1 MASSPISP
9 PPLASP
15 NPLSSPNVPSPIPN
29 SPIPSSPSFS
39 PRPTPPV
46 RRASTSSVTIPIPG
60 KSILKKPP
68 PPPTGLLSRI
78 TSGISVNGIGG
89 MSMGGLGKFFG
100 SGTGGNATSSVNSN
114 LATIPEPP
122 IDTVPS
128 STPPLNPALK
138 RAHFILPHMAVVYPI
153 SSSAPPRTP
162 TTQMEKKAVENR
174 ERERRRKVV
183 SGDSTGSG
191 GSAVSTTNQ
200 SESSGYTTPVNQDYR
215 YGLSTDSLPTP
226 IGVSGAGWWNM
237 DKVGAFYKE
246 CCAASDELPDPAI
259 SKALLRYSTS
269 AAASTSLTTLS
280 TNPNSTNN
288 ALTPITA
295 NPNPISALPS
305 SMSASAPRTLDLT
318 GISLSL
324 TQAEILADVLS
335 IEWGLRTLILCESN
349 LDVIILKPILH
360 ALLLNNT
367 LIYLSVASN
376 SGLGRSS
383 KNSVAGGG
391 GGLNFSGG
399 FGSLKGA
406 VSGGAVTGWVVLEAY
421 LSKSRLKVLDL
432 SMNVLDKK
440 AMESVV
446 RGALGSL
453 GDDSTLSSS
462 RSPST
467 ESLSTITEPHDSHSH
482 SYSPSPSVVSLTLDS
497 TTFKSSAALDVLA
510 RAVRTSPSLRTLSLR
525 NCRIGAMGSRGGI
538 AVSLMVRDWPDSV
551 PGSTGPS
558 GNGSGNASGSNSSSV
573 SVSMLNPS
581 SSTPVN
587 TSHPQSTTSIQRLRR
602 PAALTN
608 LFDSVSS
615 PPVTSTPTT
624 NPAFQSLSFSK
635 TPLSAKPSPSA
646 PLQKPLL
653 PPPRHPVN
661 SNMELKPNYLPP
673 PAAHPLS
680 HSSNLPPPP
689 PIHPTKIPPQTT
701 YTPYVPRSKRAVL
714 GAAPGTE
721 SVPPTPTTPS
731 GPLTPMKSATPY
743 THTPITPTLTT
754 VSRGGVTAL
763 TSTNDSNNLSSDIAS
778 NHAIDSNSNS
788 LNPNVINA
796 ITHNHGGATLGAQ
809 PMPPSVAALN
819 SASAALLTQVRAL
832 DALPRIGSL
841 RVLDLRGNELRN
853 HITYL
858 AQVLKRNRTLKSL
871 NLQDN
876 KLDPK
881 ALVVIAEALKYNAA
895 LEELDLGRNPCC
907 GVVGGVGVA
916 SGGDPTL
923 TRSSTVSSTN
933 STSSSSSSIRSY
945 ASSYTPSMST
955 PPSSTTSFVSYKPNP
970 PSSASLTTAHTQPRS
985 QLYSNPHP
993 STTGSASS
1001 SHPSSAPPQAQPN
1014 LGLEGLHALRLA
1026 LALNTTLTRLSL
1038 SATHLGDAGAIALA
1052 EWMGEYRGLRWLD
1065 LTRNSAAEVNSR
1077 SLGPSGVN
1085 GSGLGGLGQAGVMA
1099 LAQGVKV
1106 NRTLRCLDVEV
1117 PPGVEGYAKLSREI
1131 LNTCIRNVEAS
1142 AREQAEQA
1150 ERGGEDRE
1158 QLDGWNITKDP
1169 VHRARDCT
1177 EDLKKYLKIVSSTN
1191 SAASITSTTFS
1202 SPAASDKSLSPSPH
1216 PHANADVETLLQ
1228 RSKSALDDLM
1238 NVISGLLEDTS
1249 ESSFDGSAK
1258 EAKMQEVLE
1267 LSDELG
1273 ALVANVE
1280 EVTRKN
1286 NAQELVLNENNEFQ
1300 GMSGGKEITNE
1311 AVDVPGAEG
1320 KESGRTSVPGKEKPS
1335 LRVEVPL
1342 NSSTPSVAFSSSS
1355 ISASSTLS
1363 DSTVSGSGPTF
1374 TITDSPTPSPPPSTS
1389 PRTSSPIP
1397 PVQASD
1403 ASGAYEERD
1412 VLIPTSD
1419 KGKARAPPEPE
1430 RHEPVLSPTAVL
1442 LRNGVRGAS
1451 SLGLIGSPLSSLG
1464 MGMGLGDDGLSE
1476 SEGEGEIEDEYEDA
1490 VDRAGGD
1497 EGENGDEEAEA
1508 GVRSRSWVAE
1518 EGEVFRKGNVLLG
1531 PEEMEGEYNGEE
1543 LRRELLEAMV
1553 ERPAP
1558 RSLRI
1563 DDPDDYGSV
1572 LTPSTTSPSVG
1583 GSALSTPLSPPHS
1596 SAVLPTSSLHSTPS
1610 LSSSPSISSSPS
1622 TPLASRL
1629 EHDLQLTSPSSLM
1642 PSRSG
1647 GTTPTQETNASSAAG
1662 VALSSSFAMVR
1673 PYVPRTRS
1681 SFSGMS
1687 SNQSQG
1693 KMIGG

>member
-1 MASSPISP
+1 MDSSPISP

-15 NPLSSPNVPSPIPN
+15 NPLYSPNVPSPIPN

-100 SGTGGNATSSVNSN
+100 SGTGGNATSSLNSN

-122 IDTVPS
+122 LDTVPS
-128 STPPLNPALK
+128 SLPPLNPALK

-191 GSAVSTTNQ
+191 GSAVSITNQ
-200 SESSGYTTPVNQDYR
+200 SESSGYTTPVNEDYR

-226 IGVSGAGWWNM
+226 IGASGAGWWNM

-246 CCAASDELPDPAI
+246 CCVASDELPDPAI

-295 NPNPISALPS
+295 NPNPISVLPS

-383 KNSVAGGG
+383 KSSVAGGG

-453 GDDSTLSSS
+453 GDDSTSSSS

-467 ESLSTITEPHDSHSH
+467 ESLSAITEPHDSHSH
-482 SYSPSPSVVSLTLDS
+482 SHSPSPSVISLTLDS
-497 TTFKSSAALDVLA
+497 TTIKSSAALDVLA

-551 PGSTGPS
+551 PGGTGPS
-558 GNGSGNASGSNSSSV
+558 GNGSGNASGSNSSSA
-573 SVSMLNPS
+573 SVSMLNPLS
-581 SSTPVN
+581 LNPGN

-608 LFDSVSS
+608 LFDSVTS

-624 NPAFQSLSFSK
+624 NSAFQSSSFSK
-635 TPLSAKPSPSA
+635 PPLSAKPSPSA

-661 SNMELKPNYLPP
+661 SNMESTSKPNYLPP

-731 GPLTPMKSATPY
+731 GPLTPMKSATPF
-743 THTPITPTLTT
+743 THTPITTTLTT

-907 GVVGGVGVA
+907 GVVGGVGIA

-933 STSSSSSSIRSY
+933 STSSSSSIRSY

-955 PPSSTTSFVSYKPNP
+955 PTSSTTSFVSYKPNP
-970 PSSASLTTAHTQPRS
+970 PSNASLTTAHTQPRS

-993 STTGSASS
+993 STTGSAFS

-1065 LTRNSAAEVNSR
+1065 LTRNSAAEVSSK
-1077 SLGPSGVN
+1077 SLGLSGVS

-1106 NRTLRCLDVEV
+1106 NRTLRCLDVEI

-1150 ERGGEDRE
+1150 ERGGENRE
-1158 QLDGWNITKDP
+1158 QLDDWNITKDP
-1169 VHRARDCT
+1169 VHRAKDCM

-1202 SPAASDKSLSPSPH
+1202 SPTTFNTSLYPH

-1228 RSKSALDDLM
+1228 RSKSALDDLT

-1249 ESSFDGSAK
+1249 ELSFDGPIK

-1267 LSDELG
+1267 LSDVLS
-1273 ALVANVE
+1273 ALVGNLE
-1280 EVTRKN
+1280 EVIRKN
-1286 NAQELVLNENNEFQ
+1286 NAQESVLNEKNEVQ
-1300 GMSGGKEITNE
+1300 GMAGVRTNE

-1320 KESGRTSVPGKEKPS
+1320 KESGRTSLPWKEKPS

-1342 NSSTPSVAFSSSS
+1342 NHPTPSVAFLTSLSSSM
-1355 ISASSTLS
+1355 SASSTLS
-1363 DSTVSGSGPTF
+1363 DSTVSSSGPTF

-1389 PRTSSPIP
+1389 PRPSSPIH

-1403 ASGAYEERD
+1403 ASITYEEHD

-1464 MGMGLGDDGLSE
+1464 VGIGLSDDGLSE

-1490 VDRAGGD
+1490 IDRAGED
-1497 EGENGDEEAEA
+1497 EGENGEEEAEA

-1531 PEEMEGEYNGEE
+1531 PEEMEGEYDGEE

-1563 DDPDDYGSV
+1563 DDPDDYGSA
-1572 LTPSTTSPSVG
+1572 LTPSSPSAG

-1596 SAVLPTSSLHSTPS
+1596 SASLHSTSS
-1610 LSSSPSISSSPS
+1610 LSSSPSISSPS
-1622 TPLASRL
+1622 TPLASHP
-1629 EHDLQLTSPSSLM
+1629 EHDLRLTSPSSSKSSM
-1642 PSRSG
+1642 SD
-1647 GTTPTQETNASSAAG
+1647 GTTPTQESTASSAAD
-1662 VALSSSFAMVR
+1662 VSSSSSFAMVR

-1681 SFSGMS
+1681 SFSGMTL
-1687 SNQSQG
+1687 NQS
-1693 KMIGG
+1693 

>member
-1 MASSPISP
+1 MASSPISS

-15 NPLSSPNVPSPIPN
+15 NPLSSPNVPLPIPN

-183 SGDSTGSG
+183 SGDSIGSG

-200 SESSGYTTPVNQDYR
+200 SESSGYTTPVNEDYR

-226 IGVSGAGWWNM
+226 IGVSSAGWWSM

-246 CCAASDELPDPAI
+246 CCAASDEFPDPAI

-399 FGSLKGA
+399 FGSLKGV

-453 GDDSTLSSS
+453 GDDSTSSSS

-467 ESLSTITEPHDSHSH
+467 ESLSAITEPHNSHSH
-482 SYSPSPSVVSLTLDS
+482 SYSPSPSVISLTLDS
-497 TTFKSSAALDVLA
+497 TTIKSSAALDVLA

-551 PGSTGPS
+551 PGGTGPS
-558 GNGSGNASGSNSSSV
+558 GNGSGNASGSNSSSA

-581 SSTPVN
+581 SLTPVN

-608 LFDSVSS
+608 LFDSVTS

-661 SNMELKPNYLPP
+661 SNMEFNSKPNYLPP

-731 GPLTPMKSATPY
+731 GPLTPMKSATPF

-895 LEELDLGRNPCC
+895 LEELDLG
-907 GVVGGVGVA
+907 
-916 SGGDPTL
+916 
-923 TRSSTVSSTN
+923 
-933 STSSSSSSIRSY
+933 
-945 ASSYTPSMST
+945 
-955 PPSSTTSFVSYKPNP
+955 
-970 PSSASLTTAHTQPRS
+970 SAF
-985 QLYSNPHP
+985 
-993 STTGSASS
+993 S

-1065 LTRNSAAEVNSR
+1065 LTRNSAAEVSSK
-1077 SLGPSGVN
+1077 SLGLSGVS

-1106 NRTLRCLDVEV
+1106 NRTLRCLDVEI

-1150 ERGGEDRE
+1150 ERGGENRE
-1158 QLDGWNITKDP
+1158 QLDDWNITKDP
-1169 VHRARDCT
+1169 VHRAKDCM

-1202 SPAASDKSLSPSPH
+1202 SPTTFNTSLYPH
-1216 PHANADVETLLQ
+1216 PHANADIETLLQ
-1228 RSKSALDDLM
+1228 RSKSALDDLT

-1249 ESSFDGSAK
+1249 ELSFDGPVK

-1267 LSDELG
+1267 LSDVLST
-1273 ALVANVE
+1273 LVGNLE
-1280 EVTRKN
+1280 EVIRKN
-1286 NAQELVLNENNEFQ
+1286 NAQESVLNEKNEVQ
-1300 GMSGGKEITNE
+1300 GMAGVSTNE

-1320 KESGRTSVPGKEKPS
+1320 KESGRTSLPWKEKPS

-1342 NSSTPSVAFSSSS
+1342 NHPTPSVASLTSLSSSM
-1355 ISASSTLS
+1355 SASNTLS

-1389 PRTSSPIP
+1389 PRPSSPIH

-1403 ASGAYEERD
+1403 ASIAYEEHD

-1451 SLGLIGSPLSSLG
+1451 SLGLVGSPLSSLG
-1464 MGMGLGDDGLSE
+1464 IGIGLSDDGLSE

-1490 VDRAGGD
+1490 IDRAGED
-1497 EGENGDEEAEA
+1497 EGENGEEEAEA

-1531 PEEMEGEYNGEE
+1531 PEEMEGEYDGEE

-1563 DDPDDYGSV
+1563 DDPDDYG
-1572 LTPSTTSPSVG
+1572 
-1583 GSALSTPLSPPHS
+1583 
-1596 SAVLPTSSLHSTPS
+1596 
-1610 LSSSPSISSSPS
+1610 PSISSPS
-1622 TPLASRL
+1622 TPLASHP
-1629 EHDLQLTSPSSLM
+1629 EHDLRLTSPSSSM
-1642 PSRSG
+1642 SSMSD
-1647 GTTPTQETNASSAAG
+1647 GTAPTQEITASSAAAD
-1662 VALSSSFAMVR
+1662 VSSSSSFAMLGEDDR
-1673 PYVPRTRS
+1673 RMSNTWACHPTAYGGDL
-1681 SFSGMS
+1681 SGYS
-1687 SNQSQG
+1687 
-1693 KMIGG
+1693 

>member
-1 MASSPISP
+1 MDSSPISP

-15 NPLSSPNVPSPIPN
+15 NPLYSPNVPSPIPN
-29 SPIPSSPSFS
+29 SPITSSPSFS

-100 SGTGGNATSSVNSN
+100 SGTGGNATSSLNSN

-122 IDTVPS
+122 VDTVPS
-128 STPPLNPALK
+128 SLPPLNPALK

-191 GSAVSTTNQ
+191 GSAVSITNQ
-200 SESSGYTTPVNQDYR
+200 SESSGYTTPVNEDYR

-226 IGVSGAGWWNM
+226 IGASGAGWWNM

-246 CCAASDELPDPAI
+246 CCVASDELPDPAI

-383 KNSVAGGG
+383 KSSVAGGG

-432 SMNVLDKK
+432 SMNILDKK

-453 GDDSTLSSS
+453 GDDSTSSSS

-467 ESLSTITEPHDSHSH
+467 ESLSAIAEPHDSHSH
-482 SYSPSPSVVSLTLDS
+482 SYSPSPSVISLTLDS
-497 TTFKSSAALDVLA
+497 TTIKSSAALDVLA

-551 PGSTGPS
+551 PGGTGPS
-558 GNGSGNASGSNSSSV
+558 GNGSGNASGSNSSSA

-581 SSTPVN
+581 SLTPGN
-587 TSHPQSTTSIQRLRR
+587 TSHSQSTTSIQRLRR

-608 LFDSVSS
+608 LFDSVTS

-624 NPAFQSLSFSK
+624 NPAFQSLSSSK
-635 TPLSAKPSPSA
+635 TPLSAKPSPSG

-653 PPPRHPVN
+653 PPPRHPVKSNTELN
-661 SNMELKPNYLPP
+661 SKPNSLPP
-673 PAAHPLS
+673 HAAHPLS

-689 PIHPTKIPPQTT
+689 PIHPTKISPQTT

-731 GPLTPMKSATPY
+731 GTFTPMKSATPY

-763 TSTNDSNNLSSDIAS
+763 TSTNDSNNLSFSDIAS
-778 NHAIDSNSNS
+778 NHAIDSNSKS
-788 LNPNVINA
+788 LNPNDINA
-796 ITHNHGGATLGAQ
+796 ITHNHAGATLGAQ

-907 GVVGGVGVA
+907 GVVGGVGIA

-933 STSSSSSSIRSY
+933 SASSSSSIRSY

-955 PPSSTTSFVSYKPNP
+955 PTSSTTSFVSYKPNP
-970 PSSASLTTAHTQPRS
+970 PSNTVLTNAHTQPRS
-985 QLYSNPHP
+985 QLYSNSHP
-993 STTGSASS
+993 STTGSAFS
-1001 SHPSSAPPQAQPN
+1001 SHPSSTPPQAQPN

-1052 EWMGEYRGLRWLD
+1052 EWMG
-1065 LTRNSAAEVNSR
+1065 
-1077 SLGPSGVN
+1077 LGS
-1085 GSGLGGLGQAGVMA
+1085 LGQAGVMA

-1106 NRTLRCLDVEV
+1106 NRTLRCLDVEI

-1150 ERGGEDRE
+1150 EWGGENRE
-1158 QLDGWNITKDP
+1158 QLDDWNITKDP
-1169 VHRARDCT
+1169 VHRAKNCM

-1202 SPAASDKSLSPSPH
+1202 SPTTFNTSLYPH

-1228 RSKSALDDLM
+1228 RSKSALDGLT
-1238 NVISGLLEDTS
+1238 NVISSLLEDAS
-1249 ESSFDGSAK
+1249 ELSFDGPVK

-1267 LSDELG
+1267 LSDVLS
-1273 ALVANVE
+1273 ALVGNLE
-1280 EVTRKN
+1280 EVIRKN
-1286 NAQELVLNENNEFQ
+1286 NAQESVLNEKNEFQ
-1300 GMSGGKEITNE
+1300 GMAGMSTNE
-1311 AVDVPGAEG
+1311 AVDVPGAKG
-1320 KESGRTSVPGKEKPS
+1320 KESGRTSLPWKEKPS

-1342 NSSTPSVAFSSSS
+1342 NSPTPSVAFSSSLS
-1355 ISASSTLS
+1355 SSTSGSSTLS

-1374 TITDSPTPSPPPSTS
+1374 TITDSPTPSPPLSTS

-1403 ASGAYEERD
+1403 ASIAYEERD
-1412 VLIPTSD
+1412 LLIPTSD

-1451 SLGLIGSPLSSLG
+1451 SLGLIGTPLSSLG
-1464 MGMGLGDDGLSE
+1464 IGIGLSDDGLSE

-1490 VDRAGGD
+1490 VDRD
-1497 EGENGDEEAEA
+1497 EGENGDEEEAEA
-1508 GVRSRSWVAE
+1508 GVRSRSWVTE

-1531 PEEMEGEYNGEE
+1531 PEEMEGEYDGEE

-1563 DDPDDYGSV
+1563 DDPDDYGSA
-1572 LTPSTTSPSVG
+1572 LTPSTPSPSAG
-1583 GSALSTPLSPPHS
+1583 GSASSTPLSPPHS
-1596 SAVLPTSSLHSTPS
+1596 SAFLPTASLHSTSS
-1610 LSSSPSISSSPS
+1610 LSSGPSISNPS
-1622 TPLASRL
+1622 TPLASHP
-1629 EHDLQLTSPSSLM
+1629 EHDLQLTTPSSSM
-1642 PSRSG
+1642 SSRSG
-1647 GTTPTQETNASSAAG
+1647 GTTPTQEINASSAASG
-1662 VALSSSFAMVR
+1662 VSSLSSFAMVR
-1673 PYVPRTRS
+1673 PYVSRTRS
-1681 SFSGMS
+1681 SSSGMS
-1687 SNQSQG
+1687 HQSQG
-1693 KMIGG
+1693 KMTGG